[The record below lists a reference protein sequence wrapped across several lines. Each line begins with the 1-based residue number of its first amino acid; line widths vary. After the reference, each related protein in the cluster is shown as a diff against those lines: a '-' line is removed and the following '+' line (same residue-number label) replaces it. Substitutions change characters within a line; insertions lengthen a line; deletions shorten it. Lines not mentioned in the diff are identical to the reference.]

1 VDAGEHLCV
10 VYCMAAVLQ
19 ARQSGHGTANTYSV
33 QQLLGIG
40 AVNDHTCSSSLTLVQ
55 NGQLPSGCWL
65 QQHAAHRHPPLA
77 VFRQPALL

>member
-1 VDAGEHLCV
+1 MCGVLHGSCV
-10 VYCMAAVLQ
+10 TQ

-33 QQLLGIG
+33 QQMLGIG

-65 QQHAAHRHPPLA
+65 QHHAAHRHPPLA
-77 VFRQPALL
+77 VLRQPALP